1 MSEHSWWV
9 FKFIVSWDLHQM
21 ILILKSGIRSKY
33 LYFSESC
40 PSDLNEWFDL
50 ENRDMLDGIIFQK
63 LDLAN

>member
-1 MSEHSWWV
+1 
-9 FKFIVSWDLHQM
+9 M